1 MLTPEKALDMG
12 TSFMQPILPPD
23 KIQATCSDKRLKTK
37 MEIESALDNLAQL
50 QKNAPRK
57 NNIDIKM
64 ISHSLTASY
73 IAIDLSTRF
82 THPRQC
88 SSIIQMMVYQF
99 GVMSK
104 NSPTTYLTFKNDKK
118 QFENTA
124 DSIDNMWRSA
134 KPVDIEK
141 YRKELLA
148 VYMKYWTYTIEE
160 TV

>member
-1 MLTPEKALDMG
+1 
-12 TSFMQPILPPD
+12 MQFNHSND
-23 KIQATCSDKRLKTK
+23 G
-37 MEIESALDNLAQL
+37 
-50 QKNAPRK
+50 
-57 NNIDIKM
+57 
-64 ISHSLTASY
+64 ISVWGHVKEFTDY
-73 IAIDLSTRF
+73 I
-82 THPRQC
+82 
-88 SSIIQMMVYQF
+88 
-99 GVMSK
+99 
-104 NSPTTYLTFKNDKK
+104 LTFKNDKK